1 MSEETIVS
9 IQLRH
14 IDPSLVAKLQNLS
27 KTYGVSEKM
36 LVDIAIKKFLN
47 LALDEHCELIAEYQT
62 CQKLGQRFGDIDLLG
77 ALNRKRFKTA

>member
-47 LALDEHCELIAEYQT
+47 LKMDEHCELIAEYQT
-62 CQKLGQRFGDIDLLG
+62 CQKLGQRFGDMDILG
-77 ALNRKRFKTA
+77 TMYRKKVKTA